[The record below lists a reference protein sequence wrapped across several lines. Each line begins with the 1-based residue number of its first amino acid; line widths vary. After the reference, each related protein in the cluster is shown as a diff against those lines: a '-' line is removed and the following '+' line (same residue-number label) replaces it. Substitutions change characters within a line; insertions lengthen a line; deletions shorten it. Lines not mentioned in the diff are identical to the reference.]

1 MADSLIT
8 LQTLLYRQMQMLRV
22 LVGGFTTQASVVV
35 PVQPA
40 TEVTGGTQ
48 VLMYHDRLP
57 PMVDVELG
65 GTTYNGHHLSTD
77 IVYTCVPQPQGGRLW
92 MVGESGLFAIGAK
105 RWVTSEA
112 TYDESVRVTL
122 VRVMPTGEM
131 VDTPLI
137 GTQNVQLFLER
148 GTSMFLQYVYIDG
161 VSPSGHEEID
171 ILEPSEF
178 VVTRLSRG
186 PASVAVPVPP

>member
-8 LQTLLYRQMQMLRV
+8 LQSLLYRQMQMLRV
-22 LVGGFTTQASVVV
+22 LVGGFTTQASVVI

-40 TEVTGGTQ
+40 VDVSDGTQ

-57 PMVDVELG
+57 PMVDVQLG
-65 GTTYNGHHLSTD
+65 GNTYNGHHLSTD
-77 IVYTCVPQPQGGRLW
+77 IVYTCVPQLDGGRLW

-105 RWVTSEA
+105 RWITDQAS
-112 TYDESVRVTL
+112 YDESVRLTL
-122 VRVMPTGEM
+122 VRMMPTGET
-131 VDTPLI
+131 VETPLI
-137 GTQNVQLFLER
+137 GTQNVQVYLEQ
-148 GTSMFLQYVYIDG
+148 GTSMLLRYVYIDG
-161 VSPSGHEEID
+161 VSPSGHEEIE

-186 PASVAVPVPP
+186 PASATVPS